1 MYLGRRIR
9 AGDVFV
15 VDIAMLSSLEEQS
28 FVIGDAMKSI
38 DEIYYA
44 TETSNEAITT
54 DSGKMK
60 TIKTTRTSSFLLV
73 RFLFTYFFLLPLLN
87 LFCQTRLI
95 SKDI

>member
-1 MYLGRRIR
+1 MNNNPSTYLGRRIR

-60 TIKTTRTSSFLLV
+60 TIKNYKNLIIPARSFFVHLFLPSSI
-73 RFLFTYFFLLPLLN
+73 T
-87 LFCQTRLI
+87 
-95 SKDI
+95 